1 MAICMENPPG
11 GDDPGELV
19 KELIRRGKRFTIL
32 QVRAFGAVLSPSY
45 EPPWWYWLDY
55 FRANR
60 N

>member
-1 MAICMENPPG
+1 MVIGMEEPA
-11 GDDPGELV
+11 DRDRLTELV
-19 KELIRRGKRFTIL
+19 RELTQKGQRLSIRQI
-32 QVRAFGAVLSPSY
+32 RAFGAVLSPSY